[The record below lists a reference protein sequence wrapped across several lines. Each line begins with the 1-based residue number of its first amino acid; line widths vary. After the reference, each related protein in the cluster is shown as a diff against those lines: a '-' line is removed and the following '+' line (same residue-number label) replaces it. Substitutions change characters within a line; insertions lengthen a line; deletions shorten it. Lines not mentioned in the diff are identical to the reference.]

1 MIKMIRY
8 SIEGR
13 IIDLLMVKKET
24 NLKLPFLLVFQ
35 PEVLENG
42 RPVTA
47 GRYDYIF
54 KDHLQEVSLSGPMA
68 IPGRKYLKSYI
79 F

>member
-1 MIKMIRY
+1 MIRG
-8 SIEGR
+8 SIKGR
-13 IIDLLMVKKET
+13 IIDLLMIEKKA
-24 NLKLPFLLVFQ
+24 NLELPFLPVFQ
-35 PEVLENG
+35 PEILENG
-42 RPVTA
+42 RPVAA

-54 KDHLQEVSLSGPMA
+54 KDHLQEVSLAGPMA